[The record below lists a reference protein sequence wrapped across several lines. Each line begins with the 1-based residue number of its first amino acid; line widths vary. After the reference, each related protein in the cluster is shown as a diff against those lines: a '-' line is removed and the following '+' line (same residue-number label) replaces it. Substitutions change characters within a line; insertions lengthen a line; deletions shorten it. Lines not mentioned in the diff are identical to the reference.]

1 MRLFLLVSL
10 SAMLLGCTSMST
22 QMAEDEGDV
31 IKCEARG
38 FGLIGAA
45 YVVVK
50 NHLCV
55 EKEKL
60 AGFHELQ
67 KPLAKPGAV
76 VAGQTAPVE
85 SLVPVE

>member
-22 QMAEDEGDV
+22 QMVDDEGDV
-31 IKCEARG
+31 VKCEARG

-55 EKEKL
+55 EKDKT
-60 AGFHELQ
+60 AGFHELK
-67 KPLAKPGAV
+67 KPAAQPGDK
-76 VAGQTAPVE
+76 VAGQAASVE